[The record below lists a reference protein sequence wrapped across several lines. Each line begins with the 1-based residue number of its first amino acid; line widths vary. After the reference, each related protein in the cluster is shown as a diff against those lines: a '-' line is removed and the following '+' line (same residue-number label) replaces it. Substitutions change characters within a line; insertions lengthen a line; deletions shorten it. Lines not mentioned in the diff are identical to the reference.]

1 MRLGETTEVLRA
13 PVGPPAAPARAS
25 GARSGALLVAASA
38 VALVAN
44 YVFLLSAG
52 RILGSEDYGALAAL
66 LGVLSIVL
74 LPAGA
79 LQMAVSRELSR
90 RLARG
95 DSEGAGAFARAA
107 LRLAAL
113 ATVPLTVALLALSA
127 PLAELLKIDSV
138 AVVALTLF
146 TLSTAFVFPVATGVL
161 QGHERFHAL
170 AVMYALPFL
179 LRLLLLAMLAAA
191 GYRLGGAV
199 VATLLAALAGTAVAL
214 GLARGALR
222 LGAGHAAPDLRP
234 FLRYLA
240 LVALGLVGIALLTHV
255 DIVVVKARFS
265 GDEAGAY
272 GAASAFARIGFFL
285 PATILAVLV
294 PRTAARQARG
304 EATEDILGRSLLAT
318 AGFCAALAVFY
329 AATGVGLVVTTFGA
343 EFAEGGALLAEFA
356 LAMGL
361 FSLANIFVGYHL
373 SRGETRYAWI
383 VGIGVVA
390 QVALLATV
398 PTGLSGVVWTN
409 VAVGVALLAAH
420 ELFVGSSAPAIRAG
434 LRGLRG
440 QLARVRPL
448 FVEGA
453 LALVGAAVFVCLL
466 FLPVT
471 LAFDTTIVGVG
482 SDATGTVW
490 WLWKLVEEGG
500 YHLFGTNEH
509 TLTGAPFGWEEDSGL
524 NIQWLVPYYPAYLV
538 AKVFGPVAAINVV
551 VFSGYVLSG
560 ASMYALTRYVGC
572 GRLVAAWAGMAY
584 IVFPAHLGRTPHP
597 SLIHWEFL
605 PLALLAL
612 VAAFERPGWWRYVLV
627 GLATAAAWLTSGYFG
642 AMVGVSVV
650 VFGLSAVL
658 LARVPRWRLALSATI
673 GAAVAAT
680 LFVSFLSVISGV
692 GRGAGL
698 ARVASDLEVYGLRP
712 LELLLP
718 SPGNIV
724 FGDAFEGAIG
734 GQHGSNPTETSNY
747 AGLLTLVLAFAWIV
761 IAWRTWRALASRG
774 RIATAGLVGV
784 ALASLLLAFPSPVTV
799 FGHEIWMPSR
809 VLWEIVPAFRVP
821 VRWVAMLMAA
831 LVPLAALALQ
841 RGAERAARRAAAGG
855 AGRAAVA
862 AVVGAALVLSF
873 LELTVLPAK
882 NLLHTDETPARVRR
896 ARAHAAGHRRRV
908 PAEGLRRLPRLP
920 HVAARPR
927 PATPQRGAR
936 RDAGRR
942 RAPHGRPPGAG
953 GRRRAAGAPRRDGH
967 RHAPRRP
974 QLLRDRRPRRRSRLG
989 RAATGSSAAFPD
1001 GTSVWE
1007 VVAEPAAVLVTLP
1020 TGFGEPELADR
1031 ARLRYALVSPSGVA
1045 YAGLRAREAGT
1056 IRLSFLAEPPR
1067 RPAQGAARGRRDG
1080 HEQSFTLDG
1089 PTEIV
1094 GARAGAAGLLP
1105 PRAEDGSTADV
1116 GRGCHPPFRLPD
1128 RARGGRDRARGP
1140 PRRARPRLLRASR
1153 AACASSSSTGR
1164 TRRIPSRA
1172 APRSSPR
1179 RWRARSSCAGT
1190 PSRS

>member
-25 GARSGALLVAASA
+25 GARSGALLAAASA

-79 LQMAVSRELSR
+79 LQLAVSRELSR

-329 AATGVGLVVTTFGA
+329 AATGVGLVVTTFGG

-538 AKVFGPVAAINVV
+538 AKAFGPVAAINVV

-734 GQHGSNPTETSNY
+734 GRHGSNPTETSNY

-784 ALASLLLAFPSPVTV
+784 ALASLLLAFTSPVTV

-831 LVPLAALALQ
+831 LIPLAALALQ
-841 RGAERAARRAAAGG
+841 RGAERAAASRGG
-855 AGRAAVA
+855 AGAGRVAVA
-862 AVVGAALVLSF
+862 AVVGVALVVSF

-882 NLLHTDETPARVRR
+882 NLLHTDETPAEY
-896 ARAHAAGHRRRV
+896 AALER
-908 PAEGLRRLPRLP
+908 
-920 HVAARPR
+920 
-927 PATPQRGAR
+927 TPQGIVAEYPLMGFGDF
-936 RDAGRR
+936 RDYLMWQHA
-942 RAPHGRPPGAG
+942 HGRPLLNGAPPGTPGDDARRMVVHPGQPGAAEQLALLG
-953 GRRRAAGAPRRDGH
+953 VTAIVTHRDALSYSVTVDPVVDPDWG
-967 RHAPRRP
+967 
-974 QLLRDRRPRRRSRLG
+974 SGYRLVG
-989 RAATGSSAAFPD
+989 RAPD
-1001 GTSVWE
+1001 GTSVWQ
-1007 VVAEPAAVLVTLP
+1007 VVAEPAAALVTLP
-1020 TGFGEPELADR
+1020 TGFGEPELPEPGR
-1031 ARLRYALVSPSGVA
+1031 VRYALTSTSGVA

-1056 IRLSFLAEPPR
+1056 IRLTFLAEPPAGQTKVLR
-1067 RPAQGAARGRRDG
+1067 VADETGS
-1080 HEQSFTLDG
+1080 EQSFTLSG
-1089 PTEIV
+1089 PTEV
-1094 GARAGAAGLLP
+1094 SVLVNVPRGYSLLGLKTDP
-1105 PRAEDGSTADV
+1105 PPTSDEDAIRLSGFRTERAEGATELE
-1116 GRGCHPPFRLPD
+1116 GHPVEPD
-1128 RARGGRDRARGP
+1128 PGF
-1140 PRRARPRLLRASR
+1140 
-1153 AACASSSSTGR
+1153 
-1164 TRRIPSRA
+1164 
-1172 APRSSPR
+1172 
-1179 RWRARSSCAGT
+1179 
-1190 PSRS
+1190 

>member
-79 LQMAVSRELSR
+79 VQMAVSRELSR

-107 LRLAAL
+107 LRLAVL

-179 LRLLLLAMLAAA
+179 LRLLLLAMLAAG

-199 VATLLAALAGTAVAL
+199 VATLLGALVGTAVAL

-240 LVALGLVGIALLTHV
+240 LFALGLVGIALLTHV

-272 GAASAFARIGFFL
+272 GAASAFARLGFFL

-329 AATGVGLVVTTFGA
+329 AATGVGLVVTTFGG
-343 EFAEGGALLAEFA
+343 EFAEGGAVLAEFA

-398 PTGLSGVVWTN
+398 PTGLSGVVWMN

-420 ELFVGSSAPAIRAG
+420 ELFVGSSVPAIRAG

-440 QLARVRPL
+440 QLARVRPF

-471 LAFDTTIVGVG
+471 LAFDTTIVGSG

-500 YHLFGTNEH
+500 YHLFGTTEH
-509 TLTGAPFGWEEDSGL
+509 TLTGAPFDWEQDNGL

-538 AKVFGPVAAINVV
+538 AKVFGPVAAINAVI
-551 VFSGYVLSG
+551 FSGYVLSG
-560 ASMYALTRYVGC
+560 VAMYALTRYVGC
-572 GRLVAAWAGMAY
+572 GRLVSAWAGMVY

-597 SLIHWEFL
+597 SLVHWEFL
-605 PLALLAL
+605 PLVLLAL
-612 VAAFERPGWWRYVLV
+612 IAAFDRPGRWKYVLV

-642 AMVGVSVV
+642 AMVSVSVV
-650 VFGLSAVL
+650 VFALCAVL
-658 LARVPRWRLALSATI
+658 AARVPHWKQAASAVI
-673 GAAVAAT
+673 GAA
-680 LFVSFLSVISGV
+680 LLGSLLVSILSVISGV

-698 ARVASDLEVYGLRP
+698 ERVASDLEVYGLRP
-712 LELLLP
+712 LEWLLP
-718 SPGNIV
+718 TPGNIV
-724 FGDAFEGAIG
+724 LGDAFEGAIG

-747 AGLLTLVLAFAWIV
+747 AGLLTLVLVVAWLV
-761 IAWRTWRALASRG
+761 IAWRSWRTLAPRL
-774 RIATAGLVGV
+774 RVATAGLLGVGI
-784 ALASLLLAFPSPVTV
+784 ASLLLAFPSPVTIL
-799 FGHEIWMPSR
+799 GHELWMPSR
-809 VLWEIVPAFRVP
+809 LLWEIVPAFRVP
-821 VRWVAMLMAA
+821 VRWVAMAMAA
-831 LVPLAALALQ
+831 LVPLGALALQ
-841 RGAERAARRAAAGG
+841 RAMVRAAAASRARGAAGG
-855 AGRAAVA
+855 V
-862 AVVGAALVLSF
+862 AVVAVFGAALVFSF

-882 NLLHTDETPARVRR
+882 NLLHVDRTPPEYAALERTPA
-896 ARAHAAGHRRRV
+896 GIL
-908 PAEGLRRLPRLP
+908 AEYPLMGS
-920 HVAARPR
+920 
-927 PATPQRGAR
+927 GDF
-936 RDAGRR
+936 RDYLMWQSA
-942 RAPHGRPPGAG
+942 HGRPILNGAPSGTPGDDARRMVVHPGQPGAAEQLALLG
-953 GRRRAAGAPRRDGH
+953 VTAIVTHRDALSYSETVDPVVDADWGTGY
-967 RHAPRRP
+967 
-974 QLLRDRRPRRRSRLG
+974 RLVE
-989 RAATGSSAAFPD
+989 RVPD
-1001 GTSVWE
+1001 GTSVWQ
-1007 VVAEPAAVLVTLP
+1007 VVADSAPALVTLP
-1020 TGFGEPELADR
+1020 TGFSEPELRDPG
-1031 ARLRYALVSPSGVA
+1031 RLRYALISPSGVA
-1045 YAGLRAREAGT
+1045 YAGIRARKAGVL
-1056 IRLSFLAEPPR
+1056 RLSFLAEPPPGGPR
-1067 RPAQGAARGRRDG
+1067 VLRVADETGT
-1080 HEQSFTLDG
+1080 EQPFTLHG
-1089 PTEIV
+1089 PTEV
-1094 GARAGAAGLLP
+1094 SVLVQVPRGYSLLGLKTDP
-1105 PRAEDGSTADV
+1105 APTSSEDAIRVSGFRTERAEAVTDLEAHLVEDDPG
-1116 GRGCHPPFRLPD
+1116 F
-1128 RARGGRDRARGP
+1128 
-1140 PRRARPRLLRASR
+1140 
-1153 AACASSSSTGR
+1153 
-1164 TRRIPSRA
+1164 
-1172 APRSSPR
+1172 
-1179 RWRARSSCAGT
+1179 
-1190 PSRS
+1190 

>member
-1 MRLGETTEVLRA
+1 MIVVDNGSTERCLGGIGVRLGETTEVLRA

-52 RILGSEDYGALAAL
+52 RILGSEDYGSLAAL

-199 VATLLAALAGTAVAL
+199 VATLLGALAGTAVAL

-329 AATGVGLVVTTFGA
+329 AATGVGLVVTTFGG

-453 LALVGAAVFVCLL
+453 LVLVGAAVFVCLL

-538 AKVFGPVAAINVV
+538 AKAFGPVAAINVV

-560 ASMYALTRYVGC
+560 VSMYALTRYVGC

-650 VFGLSAVL
+650 VFALSAVL
-658 LARVPRWRLALSATI
+658 LARVPRRRLALSATI

-774 RIATAGLVGV
+774 AHRHGRPGRRRARL
-784 ALASLLLAFPSPVTV
+784 PP
-799 FGHEIWMPSR
+799 P
-809 VLWEIVPAFRVP
+809 RVP
-821 VRWVAMLMAA
+821 EPGDGVRTRDLDAVARA
-831 LVPLAALALQ
+831 LGDRSRLPRARALGGDAHG
-841 RGAERAARRAAAGG
+841 GAHPARRARAPAGRRAGG
-855 AGRAAVA
+855 GVARRRRSGAGGRRGRRRR
-862 AVVGAALVLSF
+862 GARR
-873 LELTVLPAK
+873 VLPRA
-882 NLLHTDETPARVRR
+882 HGAPGEEPPAHGRDARGVRR
-896 ARAHAAGHRRRV
+896 ARAHAAGDRRGV
-908 PAEGLRRLPRLP
+908 PAHGLRRLPRLP

-927 PATPQRGAR
+927 PAAPERGAAGN
-936 RDAGRR
+936 AGRR
-942 RAPHGRPPGAG
+942 RAPHGRPPGPA
-953 GRRRAAGAPRRDGH
+953 GRRRAARPARRDGD
-967 RHAPRRP
+967 RDPPRRP
-974 QLLRDRRPRRRSRLG
+974 QLLGDRRPRRRSRLG
-989 RAATGSSAAFPD
+989 QRLPARRPRSGRHLRVAGGGRAGGRPRHAPHGVRRARAAGPGPRSATRSSRRRAWP
-1001 GTSVWE
+1001 T
-1007 VVAEPAAVLVTLP
+1007 PA
-1020 TGFGEPELADR
+1020 
-1031 ARLRYALVSPSGVA
+1031 S
-1045 YAGLRAREAGT
+1045 
-1056 IRLSFLAEPPR
+1056 
-1067 RPAQGAARGRRDG
+1067 ARGRPGR
-1080 HEQSFTLDG
+1080 S
-1089 PTEIV
+1089 
-1094 GARAGAAGLLP
+1094 AALL
-1105 PRAEDGSTADV
+1105 
-1116 GRGCHPPFRLPD
+1116 
-1128 RARGGRDRARGP
+1128 
-1140 PRRARPRLLRASR
+1140 PRRAAGRPARGC
-1153 AACASSSSTGR
+1153 CAWP
-1164 TRRIPSRA
+1164 TRRAPSSRSPSTA
-1172 APRSSPR
+1172 QPRSPC
-1179 RWRARSSCAGT
+1179 SCRCRGAT
-1190 PSRS
+1190 PSSG